1 MGAYRCCC
9 GGSHKPIRTW
19 LACKNSSKAADEY
32 LVILSNIGAS
42 FRDDL
47 ANAPQGE
54 MEVSAEGAAGKLYFD
69 VTDAAAVF
77 AALGDCAKTL
87 R

>member
-1 MGAYRCCC
+1 LA
-9 GGSHKPIRTW
+9 SHRR
-19 LACKNSSKAADEY
+19 ACRRRAAVGRGRV
-32 LVILSNIGAS
+32 VILSSIGAS

-54 MEVSAEGAAGKLYFD
+54 MEVRAEGVAGKLYFD
-69 VTDAAAVF
+69 VTDTAADF
-77 AALGDCAKTL
+77 AALQDCAKTL